1 MRQIIKF
8 GFILGLM
15 ASSNAFSSDPVEG
28 LYLNLLGQISHA
40 SSPDINFTI
49 NNVASLGSIQLGP
62 VGGGM
67 GTALGYKI
75 KNFRVEGE
83 FLFNINNYGSLKSGS
98 CTLISPKVLGP
109 EGVCP
114 DTFVQT
120 GLGFNGNVIGLYG
133 LVNAYYDF
141 QFTNDSGDNSNF
153 VPYLGAGFGGAM
165 IRHHASFQSNNQC
178 ITLGTCAP
186 IINESFNTSNTGFA
200 AQGIVGFYYYLDD
213 FTTLGLD
220 FRYVSTLNFNKNN
233 TSSNAVDDTFGISTI
248 NITANFA
255 LTKAD

>member
-49 NNVASLGSIQLGP
+49 NNLASLGTIQLGP
-62 VGGGM
+62 VGGGV
-67 GTALGYKI
+67 GAALGYKI
-75 KNFRVEGE
+75 KNFRTEAE
-83 FLFNINNYGSLKSGS
+83 LLFNINNYGSLKSGS

-114 DTFVQT
+114 AAFVDT
-120 GLGFNGNVIGLYG
+120 GLGFNGNVIGVYG
-133 LVNAYYDF
+133 LVNVYYDF

-153 VPYLGAGFGGAM
+153 VPYLGAGFGGAF
-165 IRHHASFQSNNQC
+165 IQHHAAFITNEQC

-220 FRYVSTLNFNKNN
+220 FRYVSTLSFSKNN
-233 TSSNAVDDTFGISTI
+233 NSSNSVNDTFGISTI
-248 NITANFA
+248 NLTANFA